1 LEALFSFS
9 SISSFKAASCEIS
22 PRVVFSE
29 LVLAFFGAFFNAR
42 GTEGCTLLLWSL
54 FKDWRLVLNGQEKA
68 HADEK
73 IAMLKFLMSRGADI
87 HALST
92 AKWTAMH
99 LAVSNQL
106 PIRVLDFIAHLPN
119 IDLNAADVDMET
131 PLIWCAMLD
140 FPDHAQFLIK
150 HGADIARRDK
160 NGKTALD
167 HARSEAMRQLLREAA
182 KPR

>member
-1 LEALFSFS
+1 MFSFS